1 MSEKSP
7 SVVGERQQKV
17 PTAWKVSRGPVKADR
32 YTLETAKAIEAML
45 TVPIA
50 VLPKVEGDLVL
61 PFRVGVGADIEML
74 LRPDASPKDLR
85 KALRRYAHS
94 AGYLFASAQ
103 PDAYRHEINGE
114 AVEPVSEVDRI
125 NARQSFLI
133 VQRKRKE
140 RRQQR
145 DSQVAYDDHADRI
158 GNISSL

>member
-1 MSEKSP
+1 M
-7 SVVGERQQKV
+7 
-17 PTAWKVSRGPVKADR
+17 
-32 YTLETAKAIEAML
+32 IEAML

-61 PFRVGVGADIEML
+61 PFRVGVGAEIETL
-74 LRPDASPKDLR
+74 LRPDASPKELR

-103 PDAYRHEINGE
+103 PDAYRHEVNGE
-114 AVEPVSEVDRI
+114 AIEPVSESDRI

-145 DSQVAYDDHADRI
+145 AGQMIDDDHADRI
-158 GNISSL
+158 GNISSP